1 MAKQPETP
9 REWLEHFDGLA
20 KKNAQTY
27 QETGVQRYDDAAFKY
42 DSICDAFR
50 ALIRENDERDEI
62 IRKRLLN
69 CSAAKKRLINDGYT
83 RAEVEKIMDEAVWW

>member
-9 REWLEHFDGLA
+9 REWLAHFEGLRQ
-20 KKNAQTY
+20 KNERDY
-27 QETGVQRYDDAAFKY
+27 QETGMPRFDNAAYKY
-42 DSICDAFR
+42 EMICSAFR